1 MASHRFPLDIKQ
13 IRAYAWAILFRSGQP
28 EKFCK
33 PGPSE
38 KWWRGFKKHHHE
50 VKREWQTVLLLSII
64 LKL

>member
-1 MASHRFPLDIKQ
+1 MASHRFSSDIKQ
-13 IRAYAWAILFRSGQP
+13 IRAYAWAISLRSGQP

-33 PGPSE
+33 SGLSE

-50 VKREWQTVLLLSII
+50 VEREWQTVLLLSII